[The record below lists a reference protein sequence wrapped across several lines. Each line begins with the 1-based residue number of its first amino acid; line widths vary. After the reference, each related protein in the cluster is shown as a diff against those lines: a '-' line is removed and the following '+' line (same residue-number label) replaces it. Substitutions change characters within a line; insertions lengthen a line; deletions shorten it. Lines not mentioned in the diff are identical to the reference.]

1 MKYMIDEDNKEME
14 KVGSWVPKTKIG
26 KEVLRGEIKSID
38 EIFERGEKIKEP
50 EIVDEL
56 LKLKNEI
63 IWIGGSPGKGGGIKR
78 TPTRRTARMH
88 RSGRRYKISSLVV
101 VGDENGH
108 VGVGKSAGVT
118 HQISIEKAMRKA
130 KINVIPILRGCGSWR
145 CRCDEPHSIK
155 RKTEGKA
162 GSVRVV
168 LMPAPRG
175 AGLVC
180 SDELKKLFML
190 AGIRDILTKS
200 FGKTKTRYNHVL
212 AAFDALKKLN
222 SSR

>member
-1 MKYMIDEDNKEME
+1 MVDEETQGLE
-14 KVGSWVPKTKIG
+14 SIESWIPRTKIG
-26 KEVLRGEIKSID
+26 KDVLEGKITSID

-50 EIVDEL
+50 EIVDKL
-56 LKLKNEI
+56 LKLKTEI

-101 VGDENGH
+101 VGNEDGY
-108 VGVGKSAGVT
+108 VGVGRSVGTT
-118 HQISIEKAMRKA
+118 HQIAIEKAIKKA
-130 KINVIPILRGCGSWR
+130 KLNIIPVLRGCGSWR
-145 CRCDEPHSIK
+145 CRCNELHSIK

-162 GSVRVV
+162 GSVRIV

-175 AGLVC
+175 SGLVC
-180 SDELKKLFML
+180 SEELKKLFML
-190 AGIRDILTKS
+190 AGIKDILTKS
-200 FGKTKTRYNHVL
+200 FGKTKTRFNHVL

-222 SSR
+222 ASR

>member
-1 MKYMIDEDNKEME
+1 MIEEE
-14 KVGSWVPKTKIG
+14 KQEFEKLETEEPWIPKTKIG
-26 KEVLRGEIKSID
+26 KEVLEGKIKSID

-50 EIVDEL
+50 EIVDRL
-56 LKLKNEI
+56 LKLKTEI

-108 VGVGKSAGVT
+108 VGVGKGVGVT
-118 HQISIEKAMRKA
+118 HQIAIEKAIRKA
-130 KINVIPILRGCGSWR
+130 KLNIIPILRGCGSWR
-145 CRCDEPHSIK
+145 CRCDEQHSIK
-155 RKTEGKA
+155 RKTKGKA
-162 GSVRVV
+162 GSVRIV

-190 AGIRDILTKS
+190 AGIKDILTKS
-200 FGKTKTRYNHVL
+200 FGKTKTRFNHVL

>member
-1 MKYMIDEDNKEME
+1 MIEEEREILEPE
-14 KVGSWVPKTKIG
+14 KPWIPKTKLG
-26 KEVLRGEIKSID
+26 KEVLEGKIISID
-38 EIFERGEKIKEP
+38 KIFEMGEKIKEA
-50 EIVDEL
+50 EIVDKL
-56 LKLKNEI
+56 LKLKTEI

-101 VGDENGH
+101 VGNEDGY
-108 VGVGKSAGVT
+108 VGVGQGVGVT
-118 HQISIEKAMRKA
+118 HQIAIEKAIKKA
-130 KINVIPILRGCGSWR
+130 KLNIIPVFRGCGSWR
-145 CRCDEPHSIK
+145 CRCNDPHSIK
-155 RKTEGKA
+155 MKTEGKA
-162 GSVRVV
+162 GSVRII

-180 SDELKKLFML
+180 SDELKKFFML
-190 AGIRDILTKS
+190 AGIKDILTKS
-200 FGKTKTRYNHVL
+200 FGKTKTRFNHVL